1 MVYIN
6 VNQANEFTL
15 NINNNVRDPFPD
27 GDVILTA
34 VHILSDKTVSQ
45 TAKIDPPAGDPSY
58 TTFYGNYNAR
68 YTEFWINMLL
78 SRETF
83 SYDGEYDVTISNGVQ
98 TVYNGIWI
106 ATGNSL
112 IEQNPFIQFESDNE
126 SNENY
131 IYIEE

>member
-6 VNQANEFTL
+6 VTEANEFTL
-15 NINNNVRDPFPD
+15 NINNNVRTPFPD
-27 GDVILTA
+27 DEVILTA

-68 YTEFWINMLL
+68 YTEFWMSQAL
-78 SRETF
+78 SVATF
-83 SYDGEYDVTISNGVQ
+83 SYDGEYDVTITNGVG
-98 TVYNGIWI
+98 VLYNGIWVS
-106 ATGNSL
+106 TGNSEV
-112 IEQNPFIQFESDNE
+112 EQNPFIQYESDNE
-126 SNENY
+126 SNQNY